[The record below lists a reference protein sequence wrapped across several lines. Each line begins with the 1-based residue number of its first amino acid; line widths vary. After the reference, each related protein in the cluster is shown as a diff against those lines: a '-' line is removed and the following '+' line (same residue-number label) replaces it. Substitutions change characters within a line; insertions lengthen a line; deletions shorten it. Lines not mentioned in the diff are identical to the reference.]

1 MQTDG
6 RHEPARSAH
15 HLVPSAHFDALAAG
29 RGDAGT
35 IRFLRTTEYSR
46 RLLLLRA
53 LLDAVAETPGALG
66 PLPDVDSVWD
76 TLTAAQARAPED
88 FGELLLHPHVG
99 VWLGHG
105 LRRLRRTAWGDGPLW
120 TDLGHVFTVCAV
132 AALRTGLPLRTTV
145 PLRDG
150 SVMFPTLG
158 LARLPDRPRWGTAEV
173 VVEAGRLRVDPYGA
187 CVGPPDP
194 PAVDAPGWQGPH
206 RLHARVAGRPVG
218 VWLDD
223 IDPYRDLSEPLPA
236 HRLAPDETAR
246 WREGFGLAL
255 GLLEDSD
262 PETAAA
268 VAEGLRSMTPVRSLS
283 TGAVLSASSGDA
295 FGGLLTSLPP
305 DPVTF
310 AVTLVH
316 EFQHTKLGALLHLLT
331 LERDDGAERHHA
343 PWRDDPRPLSGL
355 LQGAYAFLGIT
366 DFWSRRLD
374 RAPAAER
381 ASAEFEFALRLRQT
395 REAVETLGA
404 DPALTAHG
412 RRFLRGMA
420 ARLPAWTADRR
431 VRPGI
436 DAMAAFAA
444 TDHRTEWRIRHLVP
458 APDAVRALARA
469 FVTGAAADCRG
480 AESSVVPDLTNWSHA
495 RTHLIRQTLDTRDSG
510 DLPGPSGGLPGP
522 SGSLLGR
529 SGDLPRSSGDL
540 PGPSGDLL
548 GHSGDLPR
556 ASGDLL
562 GRPGDLPGPSGDLPG
577 LSEDLPG
584 PSGGPLGHFG
594 DLRSLHGGPPGA
606 SRAERALVA
615 GDPAAVDAYARLLV
629 EDPEDPEAW
638 TGLVLALALA
648 DPALR
653 PLLRRPELPRA
664 VHRELRVIGTTADPR
679 RLARW
684 LAAGVA
690 GLPNRGR

>member
-6 RHEPARSAH
+6 RHEPARSPH

-35 IRFLRTTEYSR
+35 VRFLRTTEYSR

-76 TLTAAQARAPED
+76 TLTAAQERSPQD
-88 FGELLLHPHVG
+88 FGELLLHPQVG

-120 TDLGHVFTVCAV
+120 TDVGHVFTVCAV

-150 SVMFPTLG
+150 GVMFPTLG
-158 LARLPDRPRWGTAEV
+158 LARLPDRPHWGTAEV
-173 VVEAGRLRVDPYGA
+173 VVEAGRLTVDPHGA
-187 CVGPPDP
+187 CVGPPDGSGP
-194 PAVDAPGWQGPH
+194 PDGTGPPGPLLCPDPPEPPGGDGPAWQRPH
-206 RLHARVAGRPVG
+206 RLHTRVAGRPLG

-236 HRLAPDETAR
+236 HRLSPDETAR
-246 WREGFGLAL
+246 WRERFTLAL

-262 PETAAA
+262 PEAAA
-268 VAEGLRSMTPVRSLS
+268 ALAEGLRSMTPVQSPS
-283 TGAVLSASSGDA
+283 TGTVVSASSGDA

-381 ASAEFEFALRLRQT
+381 ASAEFEFALALRQT
-395 REAVETLGA
+395 SEAVGTLGA

-412 RRFLRGMA
+412 RRFVRGMA

-436 DAMAAFAA
+436 DAMAGFVA
-444 TDHRTEWRIRHLVP
+444 TGHRAEWRIRHLVP
-458 APDAVRALARA
+458 APEAVRALARA
-469 FVTGAAADCRG
+469 YVTGAPADLRG
-480 AESSVVPDLTNWSHA
+480 AGSTVVPDLTARWSHA
-495 RTHLIRQTLDTRDSG
+495 RTRLIRQVLGTPEPGTPPS
-510 DLPGPSGGLPGP
+510 GPSADPPAP
-522 SGSLLGR
+522 SAAA
-529 SGDLPRSSGDL
+529 P
-540 PGPSGDLL
+540 
-548 GHSGDLPR
+548 
-556 ASGDLL
+556 A
-562 GRPGDLPGPSGDLPG
+562 
-577 LSEDLPG
+577 
-584 PSGGPLGHFG
+584 
-594 DLRSLHGGPPGA
+594 A
-606 SRAERALVA
+606 AERALVA
-615 GDPAAVDAYARLLV
+615 GDPAAAGAYARLV
-629 EDPEDPEAW
+629 AEAPEDPEAW

-648 DPALR
+648 DPAAH

-684 LAAGVA
+684 LAAGIA
-690 GLPNRGR
+690 GLPDGTPRPGA

>member
-6 RHEPARSAH
+6 RHEPARSPH

-53 LLDAVAETPGALG
+53 LLDGVAETPGALG

-76 TLTAAQARAPED
+76 TLSAAQERSPEV
-88 FGELLLHPHVG
+88 FGELLLHPQVG

-150 SVMFPTLG
+150 GVMFPTLG

-173 VVEAGRLRVDPYGA
+173 VVEAGRLRVDPHGA
-187 CVGPPDP
+187 CVGPPDRTGTPGP
-194 PAVDAPGWQGPH
+194 PGPPGPLLCTGPPGDDVPGWQGPH

-236 HRLAPDETAR
+236 HRLSPDETAR
-246 WREGFGLAL
+246 WRERFGLAL

-262 PETAAA
+262 PEAA
-268 VAEGLRSMTPVRSLS
+268 VALAEGLRSVTPVRSTS
-283 TGAVLSASSGDA
+283 AWTVLSASSGDA

-381 ASAEFEFALRLRQT
+381 ASAEFEFALGLRQT

-412 RRFLRGMA
+412 RRFVRGMA

-436 DAMAAFAA
+436 DVMAAFSA

-469 FVTGAAADCRG
+469 FVTGAPADLRG
-480 AESSVVPDLTNWSHA
+480 AGSTVVPDLTARWSHA
-495 RTHLIRQTLDTRDSG
+495 RTRLIRQVLGTPEPGTPPFGTSG
-510 DLPGPSGGLPGP
+510 TSADPPAPS
-522 SGSLLGR
+522 
-529 SGDLPRSSGDL
+529 
-540 PGPSGDLL
+540 
-548 GHSGDLPR
+548 
-556 ASGDLL
+556 AS
-562 GRPGDLPGPSGDLPG
+562 
-577 LSEDLPG
+577 
-584 PSGGPLGHFG
+584 
-594 DLRSLHGGPPGA
+594 A
-606 SRAERALVA
+606 SASASAAERALVA
-615 GDPAAVDAYARLLV
+615 GDPAAADAYARLV
-629 EDPEDPEAW
+629 AEDPEAPEAW

-648 DPALR
+648 EPATR

-684 LAAGVA
+684 LAAGIT
-690 GLPNRGR
+690 GLPDGTRRPRA

>member
-76 TLTAAQARAPED
+76 TLTAAQQRAPED
-88 FGELLLHPHVG
+88 FGELLMHPHVG

-120 TDLGHVFTVCAV
+120 TDVGHVFTVCAV

-145 PLRDG
+145 PVRDG
-150 SVMFPTLG
+150 GVMFPTLG

-194 PAVDAPGWQGPH
+194 PAGDAPGWQEPH

-246 WREGFGLAL
+246 WRERFGLAL
-255 GLLEDSD
+255 GVLEDSD

-420 ARLPAWTADRR
+420 ARLPDWTADSR

-469 FVTGAAADCRG
+469 YVTGAAADCRG
-480 AESSVVPDLTNWSHA
+480 AEPSVVPDLTTHWSHA
-495 RTHLIRQTLDTRDSG
+495 RTRVIRHLLDTPDSG
-510 DLPGPSGGLPGP
+510 DLPG
-522 SGSLLGR
+522 
-529 SGDLPRSSGDL
+529 
-540 PGPSGDLL
+540 
-548 GHSGDLPR
+548 HSGRL
-556 ASGDLL
+556 A
-562 GRPGDLPGPSGDLPG
+562 GP
-577 LSEDLPG
+577 
-584 PSGGPLGHFG
+584 FG
-594 DLRSLHGGPPGA
+594 
-606 SRAERALVA
+606 AERALVA
-615 GDPAAVDAYARLLV
+615 GDPAAVDAYARLLA
-629 EDPEDPEAW
+629 EDPEDPDAW

-684 LAAGVA
+684 LASGVA
-690 GLPNRGR
+690 GQPGRGR